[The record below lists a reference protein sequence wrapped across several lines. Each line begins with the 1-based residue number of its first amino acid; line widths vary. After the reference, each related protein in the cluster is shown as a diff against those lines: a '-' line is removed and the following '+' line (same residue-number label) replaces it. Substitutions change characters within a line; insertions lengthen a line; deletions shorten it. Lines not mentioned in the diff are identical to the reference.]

1 MQQGLSDEERLQ
13 RLLAANSPEE
23 RNKWALGWKE
33 QGKKVIGMIDYYVP
47 EEIIWAAGMLPWRLT
62 GTWEAATPLAE
73 VWRLPNL
80 DVSLTHI
87 LESFLKGEYA
97 FLDGVIFTDWD
108 DDVRRLYDVLDYLD
122 KFPFVKIIHVPNNDS
137 ELASRYYGRSLFRL
151 LTQLEELGQVGVLQE
166 SLHQAIETCSTTR
179 SLLRKVYELRKR
191 DVPPLSGSE
200 TLKLVTASLVM
211 PKDKF
216 NQELG
221 KLLPYLEQRKATLK
235 QTRPRL
241 LVASDRLD
249 HPGYLELVE
258 RIGAV
263 VAMDDMDTGSR
274 YVFTEVENSIDPLF
288 DLAKSYLSRPPCP
301 RMSSYPSQID
311 KVIEWVK
318 EYNIDGVLNFPH
330 MYGFTR
336 LYTDPHFRESVG
348 KAGIPVTSF
357 TRQYHLA
364 DEGALMTRI
373 GAFMETLPK

>member
-1 MQQGLSDEERLQ
+1 MQQGLPSEDRLQ
-13 RLLAANSPEE
+13 RLLSANSPEE
-23 RNKWALGWKE
+23 RNKWALQWKE

-47 EEIIWAAGMLPWRLT
+47 EEVIWAAGMLPWRLT

-73 VWRLPNL
+73 VWRLSNL
-80 DVSLTHI
+80 DVSCNHI
-87 LESFLKGEYA
+87 LESFLKGEYG
-97 FLDGVIFTDWD
+97 FLDGAIFTDWD

-122 KFPFVKIIHVPNNDS
+122 KFPFVKIIHIPNNDT
-137 ELASRYYGRSLFRL
+137 ELACQYYRRSLFRL
-151 LTQLEELGQVGVLQE
+151 VTQLEDLGQTAVSEQ
-166 SLHQAIETCSTTR
+166 SLHQAIETCGTTR

-200 TLKLVTASLVM
+200 TLKLVTAAQVM
-211 PKDKF
+211 PKDVF
-216 NQELG
+216 NQELSE
-221 KLLPYLEQRKATLK
+221 LLPYVEERRASVS

-249 HPGYLELVE
+249 HPGYLELIE
-258 RIGAV
+258 RAGAV

-274 YVFTEVENSIDPLF
+274 YVWTEVHNTIDPLF
-288 DLAKSYLSRPPCP
+288 DLARSYLRRPACP
-301 RMSSYPSQID
+301 RMSTYTRQVD

-330 MYGFTR
+330 MYGFAR
-336 LYTDPHFRESVG
+336 LYTAPHFRETVSE
-348 KAGIPVTSF
+348 AGIPISTF

-373 GAFMETLPK
+373 GAFVETLHK

>member
-1 MQQGLSDEERLQ
+1 MVRGSPEEERLQ
-13 RLLAANSPEE
+13 RLLSANSPEE
-23 RNKWALGWKE
+23 RNKWALAWKE

-97 FLDGVIFTDWD
+97 FLDGAIFTDWD

-122 KFPFVKIIHVPNNDS
+122 EFPFVKIIHIPNNET
-137 ELASRYYGRSLFRL
+137 ELASQYYRRSLFRL
-151 LTQLEELGQVGVLQE
+151 VTQLEDLGQVAVSEE
-166 SLHQAIETCSTTR
+166 SLHQAIETCGTTR
-179 SLLRKVYELRKR
+179 SLLRKIYEFRKR

-200 TLKLVTASLVM
+200 TLKLVTAALVM

-221 KLLPYLEQRKATLK
+221 ELLPYLEQRKATLK

-249 HPGYLELVE
+249 HPGYLELIE
-258 RIGAV
+258 RTGAV

-274 YVFTEVENSIDPLF
+274 YAFTEVENSADPLF
-288 DLAKSYLSRPPCP
+288 DLARSYLRRPACP
-301 RMSSYPSQID
+301 RMSTYDKQVD

-318 EYNIDGVLNFPH
+318 EYSIDGVLNFPH
-330 MYGFTR
+330 MYEFTR
-336 LYTDPHFRESVG
+336 LYTDPHFRESVTQ
-348 KAGIPVTSF
+348 AGIPISTFV
-357 TRQYHLA
+357 RQYHLA

-373 GAFMETLPK
+373 GAFMETLQK